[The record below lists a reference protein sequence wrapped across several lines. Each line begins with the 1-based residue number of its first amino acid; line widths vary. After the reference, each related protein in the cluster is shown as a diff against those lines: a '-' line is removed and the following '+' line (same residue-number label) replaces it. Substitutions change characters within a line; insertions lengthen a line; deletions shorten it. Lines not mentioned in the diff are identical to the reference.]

1 MRIFVIHSGIDKDTV
16 KGEIEYIENNTVSS
30 EILLLKN
37 GGKLWK
43 IDAKKMIKQAQMVLL
58 FVGERS
64 WESPNIAWEIST
76 AKKDHKQIYTI
87 MLSENNQ
94 LPPTLFDINSFTKE
108 KENISQI
115 ISKEDIVNILN
126 AYSAGDYSLFNK
138 NEDGMDMAALL
149 EQYKVFLQTSETLV
163 ERRQSVNNFY
173 ITVNSALVTCF
184 GVISALSFHYLLKC
198 FLGVVFL
205 AIGIVLCTSWI
216 RILNSYGVLNAS
228 KMKIISL
235 LEKQLPASLYDAE
248 WRAQSDKLNR
258 RPYVSF
264 TRCETRIPKMFICI
278 YGAIA
283 ACTVAFAIISLLH

>member
-1 MRIFVIHSGIDKDTV
+1 MKIFVIHSGSNKDTV
-16 KGEIEYIENNTVSS
+16 KDEISFIQNNTVSS
-30 EILLLKN
+30 EFLMLKN

-43 IDAKKMIKQAQMVLL
+43 LDAKKMIKQAQMVLL
-58 FVGERS
+58 FVGEQS

-76 AKKDHKQIYTI
+76 AKKNQKQIYTI
-87 MLSENNQ
+87 MLSKEYQ
-94 LPPTLFDINSFTKE
+94 MPPMLFETNSFTKE
-108 KENISQI
+108 KENISKI
-115 ISKEDIVNILN
+115 KSKEDIVNILN
-126 AYSAGDYSLFNK
+126 TYSAGDYSLFNK
-138 NEDGMDMAALL
+138 SEADIDTAALL

-228 KMKIISL
+228 KMKVISL

-258 RPYVSF
+258 RPYISF
-264 TRCETRIPKMFICI
+264 TSCETRIPKMFICI
-278 YGAIA
+278 YGAI
-283 ACTVAFAIISLLH
+283 TVCAIVMAILSLF